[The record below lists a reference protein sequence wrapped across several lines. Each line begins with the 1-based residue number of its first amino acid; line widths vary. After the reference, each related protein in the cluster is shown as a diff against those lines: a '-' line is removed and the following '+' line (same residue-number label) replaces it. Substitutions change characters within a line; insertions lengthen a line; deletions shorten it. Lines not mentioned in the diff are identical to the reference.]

1 MVEPGKAAYPL
12 SECKEE
18 ARLAAG
24 GASDGRLGHP
34 PAPTSAQP
42 FKGDLQRHLI
52 SRTNHAAK
60 PHPFHTTEQREL
72 SCVPLV
78 GQKRDRPGLGQCLEL
93 EDPRKD
99 RVSREVPGQ
108 KGLLTCD
115 FVACRDR
122 DPRLT

>member
-1 MVEPGKAAYPL
+1 MVEPGKTGYPL
-12 SECKEE
+12 SKCKKE
-18 ARLAAG
+18 AGLAAG
-24 GASDGRLGHP
+24 GASDSRLGRP
-34 PAPTSAQP
+34 PATPGAQP
-42 FKGDLQRHLI
+42 FKGHLQRHLV
-52 SRTNHAAK
+52 SGANHPTK
-60 PHPFHTTEQREL
+60 PHPFHTAEQGEL
-72 SCVPLV
+72 SCVPLI

-115 FVACRDR
+115 FVTCRDR